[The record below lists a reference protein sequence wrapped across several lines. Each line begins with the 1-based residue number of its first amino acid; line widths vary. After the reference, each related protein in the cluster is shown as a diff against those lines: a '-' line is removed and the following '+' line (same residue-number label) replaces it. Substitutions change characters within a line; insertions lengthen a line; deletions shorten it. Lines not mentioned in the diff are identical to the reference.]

1 MVASLERFSK
11 RTYEMDDWPDTRRI
25 FLCQR
30 THDGLLLHIVQARC
44 PAKSKSI
51 MNPTYLPAL
60 AALSGSAVGGLTSF
74 LSSWLGQS
82 TQLRAQV
89 FINDKSRRQELYREF
104 VDEASKGY
112 IDSITTNTP
121 DLTRL
126 VALYALISRM
136 RSLSSRKVIE
146 EAEKVAQLIVRSY
159 PEPNMTFADLRPM
172 ITAKAIDPLR
182 SFAESCRE
190 ELEGLK

>member
-1 MVASLERFSK
+1 
-11 RTYEMDDWPDTRRI
+11 
-25 FLCQR
+25 
-30 THDGLLLHIVQARC
+30 
-44 PAKSKSI
+44 
-51 MNPTYLPAL
+51 MNPATLSAL

-74 LSSWLGQS
+74 LSSWIGQGS
-82 TQLRAQV
+82 QLRSQV
-89 FINDKSRRQELYREF
+89 FLNDKSRRQELYREF
-104 VDEASKGY
+104 VDEASKSY

-136 RSLSSRKVIE
+136 RSLSSPKVIV

-159 PEPNMTFADLRPM
+159 PEPNKTFADLRPM
-172 ITAKAIDPLR
+172 IIANAIDPLR

-190 ELEGLK
+190 ELEGLKYNGSP

>member
-1 MVASLERFSK
+1 
-11 RTYEMDDWPDTRRI
+11 
-25 FLCQR
+25 
-30 THDGLLLHIVQARC
+30 
-44 PAKSKSI
+44 
-51 MNPTYLPAL
+51 MNPATLSAL

-74 LSSWLGQS
+74 LSSWIGQS
-82 TQLRAQV
+82 SQLRSQV
-89 FINDKSRRQELYREF
+89 FLNDKSRRQELYREF
-104 VDEASKGY
+104 VDEASKSY

-136 RSLSSRKVIE
+136 RSLSSPKVIV

-159 PEPNMTFADLRPM
+159 PEPNKTFADLRPM
-172 ITAKAIDPLR
+172 IIANAIDPLR

>member
-1 MVASLERFSK
+1 MKDRSGSEDKPTMNPASLS
-11 RTYEMDDWPDTRRI
+11 
-25 FLCQR
+25 
-30 THDGLLLHIVQARC
+30 
-44 PAKSKSI
+44 
-51 MNPTYLPAL
+51 AL

-82 TQLRAQV
+82 AQLRSQV
-89 FINDKSRRQELYREF
+89 FLNDKSRRQELYREF
-104 VDEASKGY
+104 VEEASKGY

-126 VALYALISRM
+126 VGLYALISRM
-136 RSLSSRKVIE
+136 RSLSSPKIIV
-146 EAEKVAQLIVRSY
+146 EAEKVAQLVVRSY
-159 PEPNMTFADLRPM
+159 PEPNKTFADLRPM
-172 ITAKAIDPLR
+172 IIANAIDPLR